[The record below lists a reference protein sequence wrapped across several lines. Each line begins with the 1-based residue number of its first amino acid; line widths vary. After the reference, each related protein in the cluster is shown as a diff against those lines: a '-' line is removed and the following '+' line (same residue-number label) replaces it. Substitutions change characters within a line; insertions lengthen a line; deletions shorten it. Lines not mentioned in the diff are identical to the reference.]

1 MRERDMTTKLDP
13 LIYVHETKEEAEA
26 YDAWF
31 RKKVQEG
38 LDDIERGDT
47 VPHAEVMSEI
57 DQIIREAEER
67 QKR

>member
-1 MRERDMTTKLDP
+1 MGTRLDP
-13 LIYVHETKEEAEA
+13 LIHDHDTQEEADA

-47 VPHAEVMSEI
+47 VPHSVVMAELDEI
-57 DQIIREAEER
+57 IQDAESKH
-67 QKR
+67 KR